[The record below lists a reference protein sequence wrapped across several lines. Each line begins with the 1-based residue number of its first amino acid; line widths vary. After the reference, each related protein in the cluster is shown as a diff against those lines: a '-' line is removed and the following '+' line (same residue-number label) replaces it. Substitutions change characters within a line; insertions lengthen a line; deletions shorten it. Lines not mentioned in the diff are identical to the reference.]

1 VKSRILISLVLLIT
15 ATSVLVGNSCGP
27 YTFTPNLPGYIK
39 TVAIPLFKNPRTFKY
54 GAERVITDAVI
65 DEFIA
70 DGTLDVVDEYDAD
83 SKLIGEIVSYK
94 KEALSY
100 DVHEL
105 VQEYNLAVVV
115 SITFQDARSGEVIWQ
130 EKSMY
135 EAVSYFT
142 VETSKGPAET
152 EDEALERLAEE
163 LARKIVNRTMQGW

>member
-1 VKSRILISLVLLIT
+1 MKVKPGTLVLIVAAL
-15 ATSVLVGNSCGP
+15 AVLGSSCGP

-39 TVAIPLFKNPRTFKY
+39 TIAIPLFKNPRTFKY
-54 GAERVITDAVI
+54 GAEQVLTDAVI

-83 SKLIGEIVSYK
+83 AKLTAEIVSYR

-115 SITFQDARSGEVIWQ
+115 SITFQDLRSGEVLWQ

-135 EAVSYFT
+135 ESVSYFT
-142 VETSKGPAET
+142 VETGRGPAET
-152 EDEALERLAEE
+152 EDEALDRLAEE
-163 LARKIVNRTMQGW
+163 LAKKIVNRTMQGW